1 MQLFFE
7 HVTLGQN
14 VFIKNN
20 GILTEIHL
28 QSVTYK
34 YNDEN
39 KRYEVTAY
47 NGDENLAT
55 TKMYRDIEQYKRN
68 NPISVTK
75 FYPRELGL
83 HLSDF
88 SGYYFDTITQC
99 PKQWSFVKEITSFT
113 INEGHTHREP
123 KVNYNGY
130 IPKDVFPTL
139 EELLLYY
146 PLNVK
151 RLNEDTKL
159 ENGKLSFLLLDEKQE
174 KIVNEFKQL
183 MQRMAETNMRFF
195 IEDGVMHFINLP
207 KNIALSVSCRND
219 LDYNIQILEQNKVL
233 IPNYMGEFYE
243 GISMEFYDET
253 NKKI

>member
-28 QSVTYK
+28 QSVTYT
-34 YNDEN
+34 YNEEIN
-39 KRYEVTAY
+39 RYEVTAY
-47 NGDENLAT
+47 NGDESLAT
-55 TKMYRDIEQYKRN
+55 EKMYINIEQYKRN

-83 HLSDF
+83 RLADF

-113 INEGHTHREP
+113 INEGHTPREP

-139 EELLLYY
+139 EELLL
-146 PLNVK
+146 
-151 RLNEDTKL
+151 
-159 ENGKLSFLLLDEKQE
+159 
-174 KIVNEFKQL
+174 
-183 MQRMAETNMRFF
+183 
-195 IEDGVMHFINLP
+195 
-207 KNIALSVSCRND
+207 
-219 LDYNIQILEQNKVL
+219 
-233 IPNYMGEFYE
+233 
-243 GISMEFYDET
+243 
-253 NKKI
+253 